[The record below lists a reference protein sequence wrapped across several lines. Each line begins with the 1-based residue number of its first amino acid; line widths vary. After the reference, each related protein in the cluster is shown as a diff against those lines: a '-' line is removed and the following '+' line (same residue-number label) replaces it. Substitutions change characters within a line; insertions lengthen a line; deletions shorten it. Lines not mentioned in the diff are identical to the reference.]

1 MNNIF
6 HSIKLF
12 LALYCAIASFQSIA
26 GVSMPQGK
34 SFDEMSQEGYV
45 LLDSV
50 NMSLL
55 YLLSTSEKF
64 DPKATLYYGKMDV
77 PGEFQDSVNTLAS
90 RDEFKSHEALLR
102 LSPFLDARIQVMN
115 NAKAYLI
122 PLNVTIGPYD
132 FAKKRFPLLIDLPV
146 TLKKSNKQLYCSGAF
161 EQLRNE
167 VSTVCIEP
175 TNWNKNSLAFNYL
188 DIDDS
193 NSAES
198 FKQNYQNHQIAFVF
212 VVEKNGDINLYNKN
226 YLEYG
231 FAPRHKISV
240 IQPVKVIGIIIYDL
254 STENVLLSAPMS
266 Q

>member
-132 FAKKRFPLLIDLPV
+132 FAKK
-146 TLKKSNKQLYCSGAF
+146 TLSIINRPSRNF
-161 EQLRNE
+161 EE
-167 VSTVCIEP
+167 I
-175 TNWNKNSLAFNYL
+175 K
-188 DIDDS
+188 
-193 NSAES
+193 
-198 FKQNYQNHQIAFVF
+198 
-212 VVEKNGDINLYNKN
+212 
-226 YLEYG
+226 
-231 FAPRHKISV
+231 
-240 IQPVKVIGIIIYDL
+240 
-254 STENVLLSAPMS
+254 
-266 Q
+266 